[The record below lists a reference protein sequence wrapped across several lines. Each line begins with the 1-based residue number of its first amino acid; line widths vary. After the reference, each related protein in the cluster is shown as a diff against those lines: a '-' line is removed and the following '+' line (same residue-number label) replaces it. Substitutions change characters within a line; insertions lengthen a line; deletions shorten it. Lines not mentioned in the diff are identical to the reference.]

1 MADAPRLFA
10 VWKLA
15 IAILVFAGLSV
26 VLAPQSSADEAGFIA
41 AIDSLD
47 HYATTCAGCAQDAI
61 NVGYRACR
69 GFDTGGTAAAIN
81 AVKNAY
87 DRDDNSAEYY
97 ATLFAQYAAVQLCPQ
112 HQGKIGPI

>member
-1 MADAPRLFA
+1 MTDTSKPSTSWELA
-10 VWKLA
+10 VPILA
-15 IAILVFAGLSV
+15 FAGLSV

-41 AIDSLD
+41 AIESLD

-61 NVGYRACR
+61 N
-69 GFDTGGTAAAIN
+69 

-87 DRDDNSAEYY
+87 NRDDNSSEYY

-112 HQGKIGPI
+112 HQGRIGPI